1 MTNALE
7 DVLSAESDETL
18 VRAGDYRVVTAGES
32 LYAYGLGASV
42 AIAICGPDSM
52 GGLAHALLSRPDGS
66 MRRGAGTFVES
77 AIRVMLREL
86 IEAGAGYGSC
96 EAKLAGGATVF
107 QLEGL
112 DPDTGDRTVATARQE
127 LSALDVPVVASA
139 IGGQRGRCVAFD
151 TAENVLTVATS
162 DGESTRL

>member
-7 DVLSAESDETL
+7 DVLADESDETL
-18 VRAGDYRVVTAGES
+18 VRAGEYRVVPSGAS

-52 GGLAHALLSRPDGS
+52 GGLAHALLSRPDGA

-77 AIRVMLREL
+77 AIREMLREL

-112 DPDTGDRTVATARQE
+112 DPDTGGQTVATARQE
-127 LSALDVPVVASA
+127 LSALDVPVVATA
-139 IGGQRGRCVAFD
+139 VGGQRGRCVAFD
-151 TAENVLTVATS
+151 TAADELTVATS
-162 DGESTRL
+162 DGETTQL